1 MVKHLCTL
9 AHRVLQTQQTLS
21 CAVTRIQHG
30 FLPHENAREA
40 QRQLAELSTL
50 LKEME
55 ETLKVQKP
63 AYTQV
68 QKIHQ

>member
-30 FLPHENAREA
+30 FLPHENAKEA
-40 QRQLAELSTL
+40 QRNLQLLASL

-55 ETLKVQKP
+55 DAIRAPKP
-63 AYTQV
+63 TYSQPRT
-68 QKIHQ
+68 IHQ

>member
-30 FLPHENAREA
+30 FLPHENAKEA
-40 QRQLAELSTL
+40 QRHLNELSKL
-50 LKEME
+50 LREME
-55 ETLKVQKP
+55 ETLKASPPV
-63 AYTQV
+63 YTQAKTIL
-68 QKIHQ
+68 Q

>member
-21 CAVTRIQHG
+21 CAVTRMQYG
-30 FLPHENAREA
+30 FLPQENAKEA
-40 QRQLAELSTL
+40 QRHLTELSNL
-50 LKEME
+50 LREME
-55 ETLKVQKP
+55 ETLKTQKP
-63 AYTQV
+63 AYTQL

>member
-30 FLPHENAREA
+30 FLPHENAKEA
-40 QRQLAELSTL
+40 QRHLAELSTL

-55 ETLKVQKP
+55 ETLKMQKP

-68 QKIHQ
+68 QKILQ

>member
-21 CAVTRIQHG
+21 CAVTRMQHG
-30 FLPHENAREA
+30 FLPHENAKEA
-40 QRQLAELSTL
+40 QRHLQQIATL
-50 LKEME
+50 LREME
-55 ETLKVQKP
+55 EAIKTDKP

-68 QKIHQ
+68 QKIAQ

>member
-21 CAVTRIQHG
+21 CAVTRIQYG
-30 FLPHENAREA
+30 FLPHENAKEA
-40 QRQLAELSTL
+40 QRNLQQLASL

-55 ETLKVQKP
+55 DAIRAPKP
-63 AYTQV
+63 TYSQPRT
-68 QKIHQ
+68 IHQ